1 MLSSVRISPRTDGKD
16 TKKLWNNV
24 SLSKKSAKNLQIK
37 EIVLIFASSKGEF
50 AERMTTFM
58 ACKGRFEPQV

>member
-58 ACKGRFEPQV
+58 AFKGRSEPQI